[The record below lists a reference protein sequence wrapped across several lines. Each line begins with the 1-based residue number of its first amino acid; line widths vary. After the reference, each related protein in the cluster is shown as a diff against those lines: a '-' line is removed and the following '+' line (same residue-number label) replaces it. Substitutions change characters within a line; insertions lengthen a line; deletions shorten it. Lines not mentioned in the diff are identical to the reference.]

1 MSDTE
6 KYSFW
11 EFKKYEEHE
20 WFKFLFLLL
29 LVIMAV
35 YMLLHGWRNDKSGYE
50 YARLDKDQLQQ
61 VNRIYFDTAPSI
73 RTARDTPVAVSH
85 NNNSATSGTSKPS
98 IKVDTASAPAIARI
112 QDSTRRNASAR
123 SQDSAKTSDTTVKT
137 KHPSSSSTN
146 NTLYT
151 IKGNYPD
158 STKCQR
164 TIHYLQIAFSEKI
177 DTCQLQAFESYLCTA
192 RPLEAVDFLTKV
204 RLRVRSYFWLTG
216 PEVYFEIVFWSWFG
230 VISSLL
236 FNLSIVARNRTTDQL
251 NSQSEFDSS
260 EIPYQFAKFGYAP
273 LCTLTIVLGYNFFND
288 QNIADISSSK
298 GVIVFAFLGGF
309 YSARLIAFLDR
320 LKEVILPNAGTAD
333 LPSQEPSKPLL
344 LTDITLKLTPD
355 DKSLEP
361 DVINEFAERGMGD
374 AKVTLEHESTAKLY
388 TAERSEEDQTSSF
401 VVSNIPPG
409 KYLISADVT
418 KEVGGR
424 AVTLTAQQRE
434 DIEASKSTI
443 TVTLKKADE
452 EG

>member
-6 KYSFW
+6 KHNFW

-29 LVIMAV
+29 MVIIAI
-35 YMLLHGWRNDKSGYE
+35 YMLLHGWKNDKSGYE
-50 YARLDKDQLQQ
+50 YAKLDKVQLQQ
-61 VNRIYFDTAPSI
+61 VNRIYFDTAVSG
-73 RTARDTPVAVSH
+73 RTAKDSPVTVRPANIPV
-85 NNNSATSGTSKPS
+85 PS
-98 IKVDTASAPAIARI
+98 RTASASVQRESVRIAGNTRR
-112 QDSTRRNASAR
+112 QDSVKPVVSAR
-123 SQDSAKTSDTTVKT
+123 TNDSSKKKDTPILVKPLS
-137 KHPSSSSTN
+137 PSPSKI
-146 NTLYT
+146 LYT
-151 IKGNYPD
+151 LKGDYPD
-158 STKCQR
+158 SSRCLR
-164 TIHYLQIAFSEKI
+164 TINYLQIAFSEKI
-177 DTCQLQAFESYLCTA
+177 DTCQIQAFESYLCTA
-192 RPLEAVDFLTKV
+192 RPLEAVDFLANL

-216 PEVYFEIVFWSWFG
+216 PEVYFEIIFWSWFG

-236 FNLSIVARNRTTDQL
+236 FNLSIVARNRTTSPL
-251 NSQSEFDSS
+251 NTQSVFDSS
-260 EIPYQFAKFGYAP
+260 EVPYQFAKFGYAP

-333 LPSQEPSKPLL
+333 LPAQPPSKPLL
-344 LTDITLKLTPD
+344 LTDITLKLIPD
-355 DKSLEP
+355 DMSLEP
-361 DVINEFAERGMGD
+361 DVINEFAERGIGD

-388 TAERSEEDQTSSF
+388 TAERSGEDQTSSF

-409 KYLISADVT
+409 KYLISVDVT

-424 AVTLTAQQRE
+424 AVTLTAKQRE

-443 TVTLKKADE
+443 DVTLRKADE